1 MSVRIT
7 EHELLSLARS
17 ALEAA
22 GAAPEQAHAV
32 AEVLVWS
39 DLVGRGSQGVWR
51 LPILCERLRRGGI
64 RGDARPQFERLGPAV
79 GLVRGDGGAGHHV
92 ARVAMEHAIRLAQD
106 QGVGAVTA
114 VQSNYLGAAG
124 YYVNQAAMAGMLGI
138 ATSNSFPK
146 VLAHGGRRAAL
157 GTNPIAFGAPRASG
171 DAVIVDMATS
181 AVAGST
187 VRKSAAAGLVE
198 GVDIDTRGALLP
210 LGGAKGYALSVMV
223 ELLCGVLAGPGMA
236 QTVGSMYEQPA
247 ASGDN
252 GHFMLAIDIAR
263 FLPLPLYYERLE
275 TLISWLEA
283 SGDTGM
289 VRSPGARR
297 WSARRENAARGIA
310 LDAPTA
316 QALRELCCEYGL
328 RLPQAFGALAA

>member
-1 MSVRIT
+1 MSVRVT
-7 EHELLSLARS
+7 EHELLALARS
-17 ALEAA
+17 ALETA
-22 GAAPEQAHAV
+22 GAAPEQAQAV

-39 DLVGRGSQGVWR
+39 DLVGRGNQGVWR

-64 RGDARPQFERLGPAV
+64 RGDARPKFERLGPAV
-79 GLVRGDGGAGHHV
+79 GLVHGGGGAGHHV

-146 VLAHGGRRAAL
+146 VLALGGRRAAL

-171 DAVIVDMATS
+171 EAVIIDMATS

-187 VRKSAAAGLVE
+187 VRKPAASLVE
-198 GVDIDTRGALLP
+198 GVDIHASGALLP
-210 LGGAKGYALSVMV
+210 LGGAKGYALGVMV

-236 QTVGSMYEQPA
+236 QSVGSMYEQPA
-247 ASGDN
+247 TSGDN

-283 SGDTGM
+283 SGDAGM

-310 LDAPTA
+310 LDVPTA
-316 QALRELCCEYGL
+316 QSLGKLCQEYGL
-328 RLPQAFGALAA
+328 RLPQALGALAA